1 MAYDN
6 KQQRFA
12 YGINEL
18 DSTITRYLMDQGKL
32 LKKDSVSTIP
42 EGWEGVQPICKTV
55 EYNNPADIHV
65 SPDNK
70 FVYGS
75 NRGHESIV
83 VFAIDQKEGELSLV
97 EHTDI
102 EGSIPRNFG
111 ISPDG
116 KFLLVAC
123 QDTHTVNTFAI
134 DRETGKLTPTGHK
147 AKVPS
152 PTCVCFAPSKSYK
165 I

>member
-1 MAYDN
+1 MC
-6 KQQRFA
+6 
-12 YGINEL
+12 
-18 DSTITRYLMDQGKL
+18 QGKL
-32 LKKDSVSTIP
+32 LKQDTVSTLP
-42 EGWEGVQPICKTV
+42 DGWKGVQPNCKTV
-55 EYNNPADIHV
+55 EFNHTADIHV

-75 NRGHESIV
+75 NRGHESIA
-83 VFAIDQKEGELSLV
+83 VFKVDQKRGELSLV

-102 EGSIPRNFG
+102 GGSIPRSFG

-152 PTCVCFAPSKSYK
+152 PVSVCFSPSMAYK
-165 I
+165 K